1 MKKKS
6 ELLKEVERGLFW
18 ESLRQWLLDRKL
30 AYQQAR
36 NRANAKKLERLGM
49 L

>member
-1 MKKKS
+1 MKKS

-18 ESLRQWLLDRKL
+18 ESLRQRLSDRHV
-30 AYQQAR
+30 AYLIWKR
-36 NRANAKKLERLGM
+36 RMNAKKLERMGM